1 MNEMI
6 KANVALDILGI
17 ILSLIPIA
25 YILGDRRYK
34 QKSNR
39 YFFGVALS
47 NIFMIAGDLADW
59 LIKDTSEPYAKVTLI
74 VFSSLF
80 YVASAFVLYFFA
92 RYINEYL
99 KMERRPER
107 LCMIFVS
114 ALCGIQIIFALIS
127 PFTGSVFYVTE
138 SGYQRGNLFIISQL
152 VPLFCYVLF
161 TVLIIIYRRKLS
173 PREVGFFLLYIFVPL
188 GGGAA
193 QMLLRGIAVVNI
205 GVALALLFILVNIQF
220 EHEITM
226 KRQEKELADLR
237 IDIMLS
243 QIQPHFLYN
252 VLTGIR
258 SLCETDPKRAGES
271 IGAFSKFLRSNM
283 DSLTTG
289 TPILFEQELEHTR
302 SYLHLEKQRFGN
314 KLHVVYQIDAVH
326 FSVPSLT
333 LQPIAENAVRHGIM
347 KKEKGGTI
355 TIHSYEAEHDFIIKV
370 TDDGVGF
377 NADDTMSSERTH
389 LGLSNVKSRLEALCG
404 GTLEIQS
411 SPKVGTTVTISI
423 PKER

>member
-1 MNEMI
+1 
-6 KANVALDILGI
+6 
-17 ILSLIPIA
+17 
-25 YILGDRRYK
+25 
-34 QKSNR
+34 
-39 YFFGVALS
+39 
-47 NIFMIAGDLADW
+47 
-59 LIKDTSEPYAKVTLI
+59 
-74 VFSSLF
+74 
-80 YVASAFVLYFFA
+80 
-92 RYINEYL
+92 
-99 KMERRPER
+99 
-107 LCMIFVS
+107 
-114 ALCGIQIIFALIS
+114 
-127 PFTGSVFYVTE
+127 
-138 SGYQRGNLFIISQL
+138 
-152 VPLFCYVLF
+152 
-161 TVLIIIYRRKLS
+161 
-173 PREVGFFLLYIFVPL
+173 
-188 GGGAA
+188 
-193 QMLLRGIAVVNI
+193 
-205 GVALALLFILVNIQF
+205 
-220 EHEITM
+220 
-226 KRQEKELADLR
+226 
-237 IDIMLS
+237 
-243 QIQPHFLYN
+243 
-252 VLTGIR
+252 
-258 SLCETDPKRAGES
+258 
-271 IGAFSKFLRSNM
+271 M

-314 KLHVVYQIDAVH
+314 KLHVVYQINAVH